1 MPALLPR
8 VARWRHALRD
18 WLRRG
23 RRLQWFN
30 RAMGLLLAATAAWMA
45 RG

>member
-18 WLRRG
+18 WLRQRSI
-23 RRLQWFN
+23 
-30 RAMGLLLAATAAWMA
+30 AGLLDGSIFLAPF
-45 RG
+45 